1 MISYISYTDTHKD
14 TLISHLFITQWMLLP
29 REQFSSLATEREKGW
44 NKMTRSSSEAKFSF
58 NRELHLVV
66 KSASLTALKHEV
78 LNPPRQNSTGT
89 SQPSW
94 WLPTCCSTTTTF
106 NWGKQNGDINVL
118 SLSAWFWQ
126 FLASRFQAPHKFWK
140 KMAAKSKSY
149 QHCHSI
155 THGVALPLKTVVALH
170 HYEDKLSDLGGS
182 ALEVMQDLN
191 LTKRYTERRKQ
202 PVVQMSRTTATVWEK
217 EKKKSIIFAVFLK
230 TPSYLLVINLHRS

>member
-1 MISYISYTDTHKD
+1 MLNPQKTTCHRHSERAAIKGSSRESQITISVPSGRGSQSCLKDLIGFVCLTPHCVDLQFYRQRLYALWSGLSLKQASVMISYISYTDTHKD

-94 WLPTCCSTTTTF
+94 
-106 NWGKQNGDINVL
+106 
-118 SLSAWFWQ
+118 
-126 FLASRFQAPHKFWK
+126 
-140 KMAAKSKSY
+140 
-149 QHCHSI
+149 
-155 THGVALPLKTVVALH
+155 
-170 HYEDKLSDLGGS
+170 
-182 ALEVMQDLN
+182 
-191 LTKRYTERRKQ
+191 
-202 PVVQMSRTTATVWEK
+202 
-217 EKKKSIIFAVFLK
+217 
-230 TPSYLLVINLHRS
+230 